1 VTIKSDYDVMKTL
14 VPLAGDVEHS
24 RDSRRR
30 QPLPKLKENAIK
42 QMAVIVSLSA
52 KSFCCFRGSFVYRN
66 LYCSA
71 EIPLRGN
78 LTIVVAMYSRSNL
91 KQ

>member
-1 VTIKSDYDVMKTL
+1 VAIKSDYDVMKTL
-14 VPLAGDVEHS
+14 VPLAGDVGRS
-24 RDSRRR
+24 RDPWRR

-52 KSFCCFRGSFVYRN
+52 KSFCCFHGSFVYRN

-71 EIPLRGN
+71 VIPLCGN
-78 LTIVVAMYSRSNL
+78 NAIVVVTRCSHS
-91 KQ
+91 K